1 MAKKSEQLTLD
12 ELRDKSVKSKTKL
25 SFGKE
30 MGGYNKK
37 QVTDYI
43 DNLTENLRSAEES
56 FNNRLEEYAAM
67 ITMLKQE
74 RDQYGEM
81 YNLCK
86 SSKIEMSN
94 QINEL
99 KNENEEL
106 SQLIKE
112 LSINQNPLHSESIH
126 TDPREDSVESQ
137 KKLEEYLGYEQESK
151 EMKAQLDL
159 LKSMVR
165 ELNSELETY
174 AKENIT
180 GYDSGNTFVEK
191 KPEANDILKSQYDD
205 ILKERSAL
213 LAEKNR
219 LNDENHK
226 LTGEVSI
233 LNEQLKTINARCNER
248 IQALLTDYET
258 NAEEFIENHQERMVQ
273 LAENM
278 NSSLNLIKTEK
289 DRLADLKMKMFLSE
303 HNQE

>member
-37 QVTDYI
+37 QVTEYI
-43 DNLTENLRSAEES
+43 DNLTESLSSAEES

-86 SSKIEMSN
+86 SSKVEMSN
-94 QINEL
+94 QIDEL
-99 KNENEEL
+99 KRENEEL
-106 SQLIKE
+106 NHLINE
-112 LSINQNPLHSESIH
+112 LSVNQNPLNSESLN
-126 TDPREDSVESQ
+126 TDTRVAAIESQ
-137 KKLEEYLGYEQESK
+137 KKLDEYLSYEQESK
-151 EMKAQLDL
+151 EMKAQLDQ

-174 AKENIT
+174 AKENQT
-180 GYDSGNTFVEK
+180 GHDPGSTFVEK
-191 KPEANDILKSQYDD
+191 TQEANAVLKSQYDD
-205 ILKERSAL
+205 ILRERSAL
-213 LAEKNR
+213 LTEKNR
-219 LNDENHK
+219 LATEKNQLTDEIS
-226 LTGEVSI
+226 V
-233 LNEQLKTINARCNER
+233 LNEQLKIANTRCNSR
-248 IQALLTDYET
+248 IRELVTAYKSNT
-258 NAEEFIENHQERMVQ
+258 NEFIENHQKTLNQ

-278 NSSLNLIKTEK
+278 KNSLDLINTEGNDSSNVIK
-289 DRLADLKMKMFLSE
+289 
-303 HNQE
+303 